1 MSIKNLLEDG
11 SLGDRLASMLMDEHQ
26 KYLDMNLIRKIHHFA
41 LLTLGMLSSLAIL
54 SQESSALR
62 IAPLGNTVELELST
76 ATDEE
81 YILETQAQL
90 MVGEKWAPLM
100 QFRGNAAQPKRFV
113 DPICGDKDA
122 KFFRLRK
129 LLEAP
134 RPEVS
139 NFRLLDLDGKAHEL
153 YYNWPAKGIV
163 VFLAGSNSELIS
175 ASSESLIQLQSNV
188 EPGQLLTWVV
198 LLSDPEDRES
208 LQEAWNNL
216 PESLPVLQDTTQ
228 AVTRTL
234 SSGEVPEAILINPAD
249 WSIAYRGPVDLT
261 IDTGVGL
268 ETTHPLKDAVEELFA
283 GQSPVVS
290 KLAPFGVTTG
300 TAHVEEATYS
310 SHIVPILKE
319 HCFPCHTTGNI
330 APWSMTSYDV
340 IDEFSGLIKSAVL
353 AGEMP
358 PWHADPKYSA
368 FANAK
373 SMLAEEVSMLVDWI
387 DRGSPRGDGPDGLA
401 EDPMPEPTDWPLG
414 QPDAI
419 ISIPPQSVPAQ
430 GVVDYLY
437 LFADSPFPNDVW
449 LKAVSV
455 NPGDR
460 SVVHHCLVFK
470 GGFSELLDLR
480 GGLGGF
486 FAGYVPGMEPV
497 VFPEGTGKRLR
508 KSDLIVFQM
517 HYTISGKATTDR
529 TQLGLYLSDAP
540 PEKELITSAAYE
552 TDFRIPRNSRDVYVK
567 ATRSF
572 PRASTIYEFSPHM
585 HYRGASAKFTFQ
597 YPNGTSETVLSVPA
611 YFFDWQALYRFDIP
625 KQIPAGTTLLCEGW
639 FDNTSQNRFNPNPND
654 IVRFGEQ
661 SWEEM
666 FIGYVN
672 FSED

>member
-1 MSIKNLLEDG
+1 MEPRIYIKASFAFGWLAAFFLSTGLNAQG
-11 SLGDRLASMLMDEHQ
+11 NASLQ
-26 KYLDMNLIRKIHHFA
+26 
-41 LLTLGMLSSLAIL
+41 
-54 SQESSALR
+54 
-62 IAPLGNTVELELST
+62 IAPLGETVELQLN
-76 ATDEE
+76 TDSNDD

-153 YYNWPAKGIV
+153 YYHWPAKGIV
-163 VFLAGSNSELIS
+163 VFLAGNQEENLSVW
-175 ASSESLIQLQSNV
+175 SESLFQLQAEA
-188 EPGQLLTWVV
+188 EPGELLTWVV
-198 LLSDPEDRES
+198 LMSELEQREG
-208 LQEAWNNL
+208 LKERWHTL
-216 PESLPVLQDTTQ
+216 PASLPVLQDINQ

-234 SSGEVPEAILINPAD
+234 SSGEVPEALLINTAN
-249 WSIAYRGPVDLT
+249 WSISYRGPVELS

-268 ETTHPLKDAVEELFA
+268 ETTFPLKEAISELLSGEMPAVA
-283 GQSPVVS
+283 R
-290 KLAPFGVTTG
+290 LAPFGEPTD
-300 TAHVEEATYS
+300 TAEIEEATYS
-310 SHIVPILKE
+310 DHIVPMIQT
-319 HCFPCHTTGNI
+319 HCFPCHTPGNI
-330 APWSMTSYDV
+330 APWAMTSYDV
-340 IDEFSGLIKSAVL
+340 IEEFSALIKSAVL

-358 PWHADPKYSA
+358 PWHADPKYSV
-368 FANAK
+368 FSNSK
-373 SMLAEEVSMLVDWI
+373 SMTDDEISMLVDWI
-387 DRGSPRGDGPDGLA
+387 DRGSPRGDGPDLLA
-401 EDPMPEPTDWPLG
+401 EAPMPEPVDWPLG

-430 GVVDYLY
+430 GTVDYRY

-449 LKAVSV
+449 LRAVAV

-486 FAGYVPGMEPV
+486 FAAYVPGMEQDE
-497 VFPEGTGKRLR
+497 FPEGTGKRLK
-508 KSDLIVFQM
+508 KSDIIVFQM
-517 HYTISGKATTDR
+517 HYTVSGKAATDR
-529 TQLGLYLSDAP
+529 TQLGLYLMDGP
-540 PEKELITSAAYE
+540 PERELVTSAAYE
-552 TDFRIPRNSRDVYVK
+552 TQFRIPPNSRDIYVK
-567 ATRSF
+567 ATRTF

-611 YFFDWQALYRFDIP
+611 YFFDWQALYRFDSP
-625 KQIPAGTTLLCEGW
+625 KQVPAGTTLLCEGW
-639 FDNTSQNRFNPNPND
+639 FDNTAQNRFNPDPND
-654 IVRFGEQ
+654 TVRFGEQ